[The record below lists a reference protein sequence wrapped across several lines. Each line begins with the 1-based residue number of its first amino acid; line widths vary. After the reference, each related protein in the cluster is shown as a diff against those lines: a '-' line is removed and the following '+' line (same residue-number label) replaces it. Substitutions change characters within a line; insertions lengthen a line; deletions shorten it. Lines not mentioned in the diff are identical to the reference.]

1 MTTGKID
8 NLTVVKSPRS
18 QLCREVMCWGFLLT
32 TLKKEVLDCMETE
45 HAQPDSKQR
54 PEGMRNAL
62 YNKEKDKLLGESG
75 SDTRSHNTGTE
86 SSMFNDL
93 QIKIENIRSL
103 DKGLIEFSPLTPQS
117 STGAEAVMPT
127 RTWHSKEQPT
137 CLIKEAMLDTTGA
150 KAPVDTKT
158 ISNPMLTFTDEQ
170 IDILNEEFKA
180 NTFPTA
186 NYIQQLSADLELPS
200 SRIESWFQHKRSE
213 MSVTT
218 NNKRYKTDLS
228 QEQLDRLVEEFESNS
243 TPVFENYAQLGQELG
258 LSEVKVYQWFTAQRH
273 KLRKKTNSTEL
284 TPSRPSMFQIK
295 HYLTPEQ
302 VKRLNLEFLQNPML
316 TADQCC
322 VLADKL
328 GISQVKVYRWFKS
341 RLHKLKKQS
350 HAKGSVV
357 IVKPEKTKNR
367 LTSSAQSDTLKH
379 ENPKGR
385 VRAEKAKNSLTS
397 STHLGNSKH
406 ESPKEVAKK
415 CFLSPDQLSHLKEE
429 FVENHYPNKEHR
441 EFLAQELGLNER
453 KIAKWFNRVRK
464 KMINADMNLKS
475 RSARKSIIRHVS
487 TGNGPTR
494 RVLHKTELVWDT
506 TSRPNT
512 GVERG
517 VVRCLLSPNQLSS
530 LKKNFVES
538 PVLPKQQRELL
549 ARELGLKEK
558 KIANWFKKVR
568 TKMRQA
574 NLNCNDQAARR
585 SIVGYITTGQGPKKC
600 LNHQIVALGGPDT
613 QTEEIADTEITC

>member
-1 MTTGKID
+1 
-8 NLTVVKSPRS
+8 
-18 QLCREVMCWGFLLT
+18 
-32 TLKKEVLDCMETE
+32 METE
-45 HAQPDSKQR
+45 YVQPDSNQR
-54 PEGMRNAL
+54 PEEMRDAL
-62 YNKEKDKLLGESG
+62 YNNEKNKLLEKSG
-75 SDTRSHNTGTE
+75 CDTRSYNTETD

-103 DKGLIEFSPLTPQS
+103 DEGLIEFSPLTPHS
-117 STGAEAVMPT
+117 STGTEAIMPT
-127 RTWHSKEQPT
+127 ITWHSDKQST
-137 CLIKEAMLDTTGA
+137 CLIKEPMLDIGGKEPINTN
-150 KAPVDTKT
+150 T
-158 ISNPMLTFTDEQ
+158 ISNPMRTFTDEQ

-180 NTFPTA
+180 NTFPTTK
-186 NYIQQLSADLELPS
+186 YIQQLSADIELPS
-200 SRIESWFQHKRSE
+200 SWIESWFQHKRSE
-213 MSVTT
+213 MSVTS

-228 QEQLDRLVEEFESNS
+228 QEQLDRLLEEFESNS

-273 KLRKKTNSTEL
+273 KLRKKTNSKEL
-284 TPSRPSMFQIK
+284 TPSRRSIFQIK

-350 HAKGSVV
+350 HAKGS
-357 IVKPEKTKNR
+357 ILHLKAEKTKNR
-367 LTSSAQSDTLKH
+367 FTSSALLDTLKH
-379 ENPKGR
+379 ENPKGH
-385 VRAEKAKNSLTS
+385 VRAEKNENSLTS
-397 STHLGNSKH
+397 STHLSNSKH
-406 ESPKEVAKK
+406 ESPQEGAKK

-441 EFLAQELGLNER
+441 EFLAQELGLNEK
-453 KIAKWFNRVRK
+453 KISNWFNKVRQ
-464 KMINADMNLKS
+464 KMINANLNLKS
-475 RSARKSIIRHVS
+475 RSERKSIITHVTS
-487 TGNGPTR
+487 GYRPIR
-494 RVLHKTELVWDT
+494 RVLHKTESVWDA

-517 VVRCLLSPNQLSS
+517 VVRRFLSPNQLSS

-538 PVLPKQQRELL
+538 PVLIKQQRELL

-558 KIANWFKKVR
+558 KVANWFKKVR

-585 SIVGYITTGQGPKKC
+585 SIVGYITTGQGPKKF
-600 LNHQIVALGGPDT
+600 LHHQTAAMGCPDT
-613 QTEEIADTEITC
+613 QTEDIADTEITC